1 MKKLILVIVF
11 SALLCI
17 SAGALP
23 HDGFLKIE
31 GGAAKLELACGH
43 KRRLRVSAGL
53 AGMPVAGRLS
63 FSSTDPLVAKVDGG
77 GVLHAGLPGKA
88 YVTVTDA
95 KGRCDSILVVVSG
108 GKAPALLLILPLAA
122 IALIKIKNR

>member
-1 MKKLILVIVF
+1 MKNLILVIVF

-23 HDGFLKIE
+23 HDGLLKIE

-63 FSSTDPLVAKVDGG
+63 FSSTDPLVA
-77 GVLHAGLPGKA
+77 VLHAGLPGKA